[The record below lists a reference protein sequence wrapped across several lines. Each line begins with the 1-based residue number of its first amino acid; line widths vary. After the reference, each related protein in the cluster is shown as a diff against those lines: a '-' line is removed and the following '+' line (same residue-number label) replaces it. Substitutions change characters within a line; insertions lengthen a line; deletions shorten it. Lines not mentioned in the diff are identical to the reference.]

1 MTITAERRAQ
11 LREWGRKGGQARAA
25 QTDMAA
31 LGARGGRATVEKHGP
46 GHMARIGHRGALE
59 TARRH
64 GYGMLFRIVRQW
76 RLENPSSHEREVMS
90 ILADLGA
97 TDYEREA
104 QPLGEDVLI
113 AVDFCFWDRRRCPQ
127 RIIEVNGRVHY
138 DPLFDHPNAPNTRQE
153 NEARLLRQLKRA
165 GWRVLVIH
173 YQELADRAAVRRRI
187 ATFLGLDP

>member
-1 MTITAERRAQ
+1 SHT
-11 LREWGRKGGQARAA
+11 
-25 QTDMAA
+25 
-31 LGARGGRATVEKHGP
+31 
-46 GHMARIGHRGALE
+46 HMARIGHRGALE

-64 GYGMLFRIVRQW
+64 PVKPGLGGYGMLFRIVRQW
-76 RLENPSSHEREVMS
+76 RLEHPSSHERDVMS

-113 AVDFCFWDRRRCPQ
+113 AVDFCFWGQHRRCPQ

-138 DPLFDHPNAPNTRQE
+138 DPLFDHPNVPHTRRE
-153 NEARLLRQLKRA
+153 NEARRLRKLERA
-165 GWRVLVIH
+165 GWQVLTIH

-187 ATFLGLDP
+187 AAFLELDHEPR

>member
-1 MTITAERRAQ
+1 MTITEERRAQ
-11 LREWGRKGGQARAA
+11 LREWGRRGGQARAA

-31 LGARGGRATVEKHGP
+31 LGARGGRATFEKHGAE
-46 GHMARIGHRGALE
+46 HMARIGHRGALE

-90 ILADLGA
+90 ILLDLGA

-104 QPLGEDVLI
+104 QPLGEDVLV
-113 AVDFCFWDRRRCPQ
+113 AVDFCFWERR

-138 DPLFDHPNAPNTRQE
+138 DPLFDHPNAPNTRRE
-153 NEARLLRQLKRA
+153 NETRRLRKLEQV
-165 GWRVLVIH
+165 GWQVLTIH
-173 YQELADRAAVRRRI
+173 YHELVDPSAVRERI
-187 ATFLGLDP
+187 AAFLEFDP